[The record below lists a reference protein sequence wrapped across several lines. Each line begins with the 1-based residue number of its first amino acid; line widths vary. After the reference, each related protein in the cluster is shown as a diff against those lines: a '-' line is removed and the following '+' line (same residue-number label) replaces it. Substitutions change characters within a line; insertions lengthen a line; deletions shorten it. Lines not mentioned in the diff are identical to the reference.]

1 MKKTLSLL
9 VTIALMLVETF
20 VAAVATISM
29 FFAQVA
35 SPCVDGC
42 SVVTLYLMAGVSL
55 LALIV
60 TYVWSATR
68 RLNGRESAWVPLVGI
83 AAVVVTYP
91 ICLAI
96 AGISFF

>member
-1 MKKTLSLL
+1 MNKTLSLL

-20 VAAVATISM
+20 VAVVATSSM
-29 FFAQVA
+29 VFSPIA
-35 SPCVDGC
+35 SQCADDC
-42 SVVTLYLMAGVSL
+42 ALLSLYLMAGVSL

-96 AGISFF
+96 DGNSFF